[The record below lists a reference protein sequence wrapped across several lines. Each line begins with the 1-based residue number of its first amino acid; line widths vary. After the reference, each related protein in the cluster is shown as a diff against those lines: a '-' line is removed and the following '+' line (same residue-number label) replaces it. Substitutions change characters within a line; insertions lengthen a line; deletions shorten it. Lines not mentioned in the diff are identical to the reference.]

1 MGRSGGDLGSWILKF
16 LRGMIQRIQT
26 LWLLVATAA
35 GLLSIKFP
43 FYTGSLVVNNAYVRL
58 TAAEN
63 IPILIL
69 TVISVLISFVTIF
82 LFKNRKRQ
90 TSLTILNIFISIII
104 IVLYFL
110 QLKNFSTGSF
120 SLACIL
126 VFVMPVALIMA
137 LIGIRRDEKVIR
149 SLDRLR

>member
-1 MGRSGGDLGSWILKF
+1 
-16 LRGMIQRIQT
+16 MIQRIQT
-26 LWLLVATAA
+26 LWLLVAVAA
-35 GLLSIKFP
+35 GLLSLKFP
-43 FYTGSLVVNNAYVRL
+43 FYTGSLVVDNSYLRL

-69 TVISVLISFVTIF
+69 TVLSVLISFVTIF
-82 LFKNRKRQ
+82 LFKSRKRQ
-90 TSLTILNIFISIII
+90 TSLTALNIFISIII

-110 QLKNFSTGSF
+110 RLKDFSTGSF
-120 SLACIL
+120 SLTSIF
-126 VFVMPVALIMA
+126 VFVLPVALIMA

>member
-1 MGRSGGDLGSWILKF
+1 
-16 LRGMIQRIQT
+16 MIQRIQS

-43 FYTGSLVVNNAYVRL
+43 FYTGSLVVNNAYLRL

-63 IPILIL
+63 IPILVL

-90 TSLTILNIFISIII
+90 TSLTILNIFVSIII

>member
-1 MGRSGGDLGSWILKF
+1 
-16 LRGMIQRIQT
+16 MIQRIQT
-26 LWLLVATAA
+26 VWLLVAVAA

-58 TAAEN
+58 TGAEN
-63 IPILIL
+63 MPILIL
-69 TVISVLISFVTIF
+69 TVLSVLISFVTIF

-90 TSLTILNIFISIII
+90 TSLTILNIFISIVI
-104 IVLYFL
+104 IVLYIL
-110 QLKNFSTGSF
+110 QLKNFSNGAF
-120 SLACIL
+120 SLACVF

>member
-1 MGRSGGDLGSWILKF
+1 
-16 LRGMIQRIQT
+16 MIQRIQT
-26 LWLLVATAA
+26 VWLLVAVAA
-35 GLLSIKFP
+35 GLLSLKFP
-43 FYTGSLVVNNAYVRL
+43 FYTGSLVVDNSYLRL

-69 TVISVLISFVTIF
+69 TVLSVLISFITIF

-90 TSLTILNIFISIII
+90 TSLTALNIFISIII

-110 QLKNFSTGSF
+110 RLKDFSTGSF
-120 SLACIL
+120 SLTSIF
-126 VFVMPVALIMA
+126 VFVLPIALIMA
-137 LIGIRRDEKVIR
+137 LIGVRRDEKVIR